1 MIKRKG
7 DFIYSNA
14 SIISILQRL
23 SDITIILLS
32 SLFVS
37 LFTYGDVFLKHWL
50 IAFISLSTFQMVGGI
65 TDFYRSWRGI
75 SFRLEM
81 YSLVRNWLLSVIF
94 SAGVLS
100 VIPSLFI
107 DFNYYLIWFLVS
119 LTGFYL
125 ARISIRIIVRYLRT
139 LGYNQRKVVI
149 VGDSVAGAHLIQS
162 IISAPWVGLHVIGY
176 YMPDKNSVSEAYNN
190 LNIKWLGEI
199 DELITSARNGNIDK
213 VYITLPMNE
222 SKLINHILRE
232 LSDTTCTVLLVP
244 DIFTFNVLRSR
255 SETVN
260 GISVISLY
268 DTPMSGINRIIKRI
282 EDIVISLLIILLIS
296 PILFIIAILIKW
308 TSPGPVI
315 FKQMRYGLDGK
326 AIEVWKFRSMTVME
340 NGDDVIQAKKND
352 PRLTPIGGFLRK
364 TSLDELPQFF
374 NVVLGDMSIVGPRPH
389 AIYHN
394 EQYRKLIDGYML
406 RHKMKPGITG
416 WAQINGWRGETD
428 TLEKMEKRIEFDLEY
443 IQSWSVWLDVKII
456 FFTIFKGFI
465 NKSAY

>member
-1 MIKRKG
+1 MIKRQG

-14 SIISILQRL
+14 SIISILQRV
-23 SDITIILLS
+23 SDIAVILS
-32 SLFVS
+32 STLFFS
-37 LFTYGDVFLKHWL
+37 FFIYGDVFLKHWL
-50 IAFISLSTFQMVGGI
+50 IALISLSTFQMVGGI
-65 TDFYRSWRGI
+65 TDFYRSWRGVN
-75 SFRLEM
+75 FRLEM
-81 YSLVRNWLLSVIF
+81 YSLVRNWLLSIIF

-107 DFNYYLIWFLVS
+107 DFTYYLTWFFVS
-119 LTGFYL
+119 LIGFCL
-125 ARISIRIIVRYLRT
+125 ARISIRIIVRYLRAM
-139 LGYNQRKVVI
+139 GYNQRKIVI
-149 VGDSVAGAHLIQS
+149 VGDSVAGGHLIRS
-162 IISAPWVGLHVIGY
+162 IMNAPWVGLNVIGY
-176 YMPDKNSVSEAYNN
+176 YMPDENSVSDTYNT
-190 LNIKWLGEI
+190 LNVKWLGGV
-199 DELITSARNGNIDK
+199 DDLITSARNGDIDK

-268 DTPMSGINRIIKRI
+268 DSPMSGINRIIKRL
-282 EDIVISLLIILLIS
+282 EDIIISLLIILMIS
-296 PILFIIAILIKW
+296 PILLIIAILIKL

-340 NGDDVIQAKKND
+340 NGDDVIQARKND

-443 IQSWSVWLDVKII
+443 IQSWSVWLDMKII
-456 FFTIFKGFI
+456 FFTIFKGFV